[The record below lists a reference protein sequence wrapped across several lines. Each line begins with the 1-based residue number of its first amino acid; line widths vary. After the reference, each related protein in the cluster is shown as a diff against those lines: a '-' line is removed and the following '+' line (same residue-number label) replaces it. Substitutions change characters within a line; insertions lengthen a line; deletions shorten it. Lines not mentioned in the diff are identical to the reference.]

1 MFSNETYD
9 RLKWV
14 AQIFLPAF
22 TVFVAAI
29 FSLLELPYGTQVVGV
44 LSAFDAFLGALL
56 KKSSDEYEGDGTIYI
71 DDSDP
76 EVDRYTL
83 AIPDYVTGMQNKDT
97 FMLKIRHPQ
106 HMAGPV
112 DLTEEE

>member
-1 MFSNETYD
+1 MFTNETYD
-9 RLKWV
+9 RLKWFS
-14 AQIFLPAF
+14 QIFLPAF
-22 TVFVAAI
+22 AVFVAAV
-29 FSLLELPYGTQVVGV
+29 FSLLGLPHGAEVVGFI
-44 LSAFDAFLGALL
+44 SALDAFIGALL

-97 FMLKIRHPQ
+97 FMLKVRHPQ
-106 HMAGPV
+106 HMA
-112 DLTEEE
+112 EEE